1 MIIEAGLAV
10 SVVAAGYY
18 AYKHYGTA
26 AIVAAVKAEVAKA
39 EANLPTLEAAV
50 KAEVSKV
57 VSAIKAKL

>member
-1 MIIEAGLAV
+1 MIVEVGLAAA
-10 SVVAAGYY
+10 VVGGIYFAV
-18 AYKHYGTA
+18 KHYGA
-26 AIVAAVKAEVAKA
+26 AAVIASVKAEVAKA